1 MRQRR
6 VVDPIAEQEQLL
18 LAAIN
23 ANNKEYLELY
33 AKYFGSATD
42 PRDIV
47 MTELDGLGSHF
58 YYAFR
63 VAS

>member
-6 VVDPIAEQEQLL
+6 AVDPIAEQEVLL

-33 AKYFGSATD
+33 AKYFGSSAD

-47 MTELDGLGSHF
+47 MTELDGLGRRH
-58 YYAFR
+58 R
-63 VAS
+63 TRG